1 MPSQQQNIQKP
12 ERSRLV
18 EVFLLKSEE
27 KRAIGTLLQKGVC
40 RSPVRLFQGSAADHW
55 IEVVHTFITAGKKNA
70 QGTGPVTR
78 GK

>member
-12 ERSRLV
+12 GTIQV
-18 EVFLLKSEE
+18 GEVFLLKSEE

-55 IEVVHTFITAGKKNA
+55 IEVVHTFITAGKKMLKA
-70 QGTGPVTR
+70 QAQ
-78 GK
+78 